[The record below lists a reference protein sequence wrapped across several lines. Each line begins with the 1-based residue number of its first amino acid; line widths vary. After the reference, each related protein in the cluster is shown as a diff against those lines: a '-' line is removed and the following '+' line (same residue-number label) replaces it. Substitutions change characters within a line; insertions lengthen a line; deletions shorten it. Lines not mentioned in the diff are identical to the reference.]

1 MSCGTYSAKFET
13 GSFCKKTTIL
23 RFSESS
29 TKRSLTRSLLPIE
42 VEQRRVVSKTYE
54 LRNFQA
60 KDKLNNHFPFQGTKG
75 VIVRLSANSK

>member
-29 TKRSLTRSLLPIE
+29 TKRSITRSLLPIE
-42 VEQRRVVSKTYE
+42 VERRRVVSNILE
-54 LRNFQA
+54 RAF
-60 KDKLNNHFPFQGTKG
+60 KDGSPKPMNSGIFKPKLN
-75 VIVRLSANSK
+75 